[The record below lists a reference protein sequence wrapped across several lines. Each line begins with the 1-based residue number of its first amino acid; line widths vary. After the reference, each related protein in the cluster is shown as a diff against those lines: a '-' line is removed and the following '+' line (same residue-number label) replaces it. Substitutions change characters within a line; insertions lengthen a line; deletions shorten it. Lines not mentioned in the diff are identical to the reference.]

1 VYFFSPSPT
10 GSLDII
16 FSCCYH
22 PRVLHGA
29 SELAL
34 VVCMVELH
42 GHDGVVL
49 SILASLT
56 RDMCISM
63 SKEDFQ
69 AQGVCLL
76 GGCCRFRLWDTLGR
90 KVVIG

>member
-1 VYFFSPSPT
+1 MCIFSLSPSPT

-34 VVCMVELH
+34 YGRLH

-56 RDMCISM
+56 RDMWMSM
-63 SKEDFQ
+63 SMEDFKHRM
-69 AQGVCLL
+69 CLL